1 MKTRK
6 SKMLKLDSS
15 SLAGTSSSA
24 STTQPTIPEV
34 LSSSEPSTS
43 TVTTDQSQPSEEPA
57 SFDISEDTMKE
68 IMCMIGH
75 PHCQGMT

>member
-1 MKTRK
+1 MKARK

-43 TVTTDQSQPSEEPA
+43 TVTTD
-57 SFDISEDTMKE
+57 
-68 IMCMIGH
+68 
-75 PHCQGMT
+75 